1 MLNDLNS
8 VITKYYVDKILI
20 ENDLEKKDLL
30 VKEIKSQIY
39 DNFILLGF
47 NPDEFESHVHDLL
60 KLKDINTPITNKDL
74 KDSRHQFDIVRGYL
88 LLEYIEEKF
97 SDLS

>member
-1 MLNDLNS
+1 MFNDLNS
-8 VITKYYVDKILI
+8 VITKYYVDKISI

-47 NPDEFESHVHDLL
+47 NPDEFEFHIHDLL
-60 KLKDINTPITNKDL
+60 ELKDINTPITNKDL
-74 KDSRHQFDIVRGYL
+74 KDSRHEFDIVRGYL